1 MKHVYKGRNGM
12 KIEHT
17 AFNVEEPVLMA
28 RWYVENL
35 GLTVQR
41 RTVDSPFAHFLA
53 DDGGTV
59 MIEIYGNKEAPLP
72 DYRNMPPGQ
81 LHLAF
86 VSKDVAADCARL
98 KAAGATVVADVHQ
111 LGDDTFAMLRDPWGL
126 PVQLVKRAKA
136 MI

>member
-1 MKHVYKGRNGM
+1 M

-28 RWYVENL
+28 RWYVEHL
-35 GLTVQR
+35 GLTVKR
-41 RTVDSPFAHFLA
+41 RTTDAPYAHFLA
-53 DDGGTV
+53 DDSGTV

-72 DYRNMPPGQ
+72 DYRTMNPAE

-86 VSKDVAADCARL
+86 VSKDVAADTQRL
-98 KAAGATVVADVHQ
+98 KQAGATVVADVHQ

-126 PVQLVKRAKA
+126 PVQLVERATP

>member
-1 MKHVYKGRNGM
+1 M

-28 RWYVENL
+28 RWYVEHL
-35 GLTVQR
+35 GLSVRR
-41 RTVDSPFAHFLA
+41 RTTDAPYAHFLA
-53 DDGGTV
+53 DDSGTV
-59 MIEIYGNKEAPLP
+59 MIEIYGNKDVALP
-72 DYRNMPPGQ
+72 DYRNMHPGE

-86 VSKDVAADCARL
+86 VSTDVAADTARL
-98 KAAGATVVADVHQ
+98 VAAGATVFADVHQ

-126 PVQLVKRAKA
+126 PLQLVKRATA